1 MSDVESTATTCLYLS
16 SRSVSS
22 PSSLIPLIAITLI
35 SIHLTGMPMRVEK
48 AKIAILEFP
57 LKQYRAHMGVQILVT
72 EADELEKIRLK

>member
-1 MSDVESTATTCLYLS
+1 
-16 SRSVSS
+16 
-22 PSSLIPLIAITLI
+22 
-35 SIHLTGMPMRVEK
+35 MPMRVEK